1 MFGSIGTSAKTVLAC
16 HALEMAR
23 DIDDLDARLSSRAA
37 ENLRRFRKAK
47 GWTFAELSTRTGL
60 SRSYLHG
67 IESGSDRMSFRV
79 LVLVAQALS
88 ISTDDLLG
96 INADVS
102 PSTWHTEAT
111 EGGLVDLRG
120 FSGRGTVRVARDL
133 PDIGLVVGDYLVL
146 ESEAELRPGRYVV
159 VEDEDGEQRLWR
171 VAEVGERVIIERQG
185 RSPAILTPRYHQVLA
200 VAVRS
205 FREL

>member
-1 MFGSIGTSAKTVLAC
+1 MFGPIGSSSKQVAPC
-16 HALEMAR
+16 HLLEMAR
-23 DIDDLDARLSSRAA
+23 DVDDLDERLSTRAA
-37 ENLRRFRKAK
+37 ENMRRARKAK
-47 GWTFAELSTRTGL
+47 GWTFAEMSARTGL
-60 SRSYLHG
+60 SRSYLSG

-88 ISTDDLLG
+88 MSTDDLLG
-96 INADVS
+96 IAADVS

-111 EGGLVDLRG
+111 EGGLVDLKG
-120 FSGRGTVRVARDL
+120 FSGRGTVRVATDL
-133 PDIGLVVGDYLVL
+133 PDIGLAKGDYLVI
-146 ESEAELRPGRYVV
+146 ESEAELRPGRYLV

-171 VAEVGERVIIERQG
+171 VVESGDRVIIERHG
-185 RSPAILTPRYHQVLA
+185 RSPAVLTPRYHQVLA